1 MKVYGVSSNN
11 VMHMSQLLLMTSII
25 MDEEDERFK
34 NQQVVEIC
42 TKLLFAWHDKTAAHM
57 NLQDQKTYTK

>member
-1 MKVYGVSSNN
+1 
-11 VMHMSQLLLMTSII
+11 MSQLLLMTSII

-57 NLQDQKTYTK
+57 NLQDQKTYTKS